1 MKNWKMMTANR
12 VNYKMEYNIINTDAD
27 RDTGNIHRL
36 YNCEELQQ
44 MYLHNIP
51 AYVYYIRHI
60 PTGKFYYGARYKHTE
75 KNVLPK
81 DDLWKMYFTSSKKV
95 LELRK
100 QDGNDAFECAIIYE
114 SLSPDDCFR
123 VEQEIIKENISNP
136 LCLNARYFD
145 IQKSKRIFSV
155 FGKTLSTK
163 GRSKKEETKLKMRK
177 PKSISHRQKISESQK
192 LNGGNGPARHSEE
205 TKNKIRESLK
215 KKPRLNKICPHCNKE
230 GGYISMARWH
240 FDNCKEKK

>member
-1 MKNWKMMTANR
+1 MTTKRIVWPANF
-12 VNYKMEYNIINTDAD
+12 KMEYSVINTNAD

-44 MYLHNIP
+44 MYLHTIP

-75 KNVLPK
+75 KNILPE
-81 DDLWKMYFTSSKKV
+81 DDLWKTYFTSSKKV

-100 QDGNDAFECAIIYE
+100 KDGNDAFEYKIIYKNLNTDE
-114 SLSPDDCFR
+114 CFKF
-123 VEQEIIKENISNP
+123 EQRIIKENKSNP

-145 IQKSKRIFSV
+145 IDKNKRIFSV

-163 GRSKKEETKLKMRK
+163 GKLKTEETKSKMRK
-177 PKSISHRQKISESQK
+177 PKSVSHRQKISETQK
-192 LNGGNGPARHSEE
+192 LNGGNGPAKHSLE

-215 KKPRLNKICPHCNKE
+215 KNPRPNKICPHCNKE
-230 GGYISMARWH
+230 GGYIAMARWH
-240 FDNCKEKK
+240 FNNCKEKK